1 MRRFKSTLSITVW
14 GIVLGLGCFAG
25 IGFAANFS
33 DKSIGISIDL
43 DDEFIEQTQW
53 HGYTVFST
61 ADSSASVMIKPVHDI
76 NMYDLRQSL
85 KGVTKYGKAKGGSWR
100 GDDINLNVTDTEKSA
115 SVSSGSGF
123 LVPVKGRVSG
133 FKVRGVLG
141 VFSGYGDQ
149 GFVVI
154 GVARPDYWNEW
165 KERTRAMFE
174 SIHFIEIDYSEMITN
189 WEQRLAGKS
198 LAPQNPVA
206 RGPLVPQPI
215 NLCSN
220 GTVVDEQPE
229 NTQQP
234 TAAPTQQP
242 VWNGTAWVTVPVA
255 PMPRPPARWSIDPIR
270 GKPTLVIRHGP
281 RPQEFELEM
290 EGDELYVNGKPYSI
304 TENTLCQ

>member
-1 MRRFKSTLSITVW
+1 MRRFKSTLF
-14 GIVLGLGCFAG
+14 GIVLGFGCLVG
-25 IGFAANFS
+25 TGNAANFS

-43 DDEFIEQTQW
+43 DDELVEQTHW

-61 ADSSASVMIKPVHDI
+61 ADNSASVMIKPLHDL

-85 KGVTKYGKAKGGSWR
+85 KGVTRYGKVKGGSWR

-115 SVSSGSGF
+115 GVSSGSGF

-149 GFVVI
+149 SFVVI

-165 KERTRAMFE
+165 KQRTRAMFE
-174 SIHFIEIDYSEMITN
+174 SIRFIEVDYSEMITN
-189 WEQRLAGKS
+189 WEQRLTGMS

-206 RGPLVPQPI
+206 LGNLVPKPI

-220 GTVVDEQPE
+220 GTVADEQPE
-229 NTQQP
+229 NAQP
-234 TAAPTQQP
+234 APTPTQQP
-242 VWNGTAWVTVPVA
+242 VWNGYAWVTAPVA
-255 PMPRPPARWSIDPIR
+255 PMPRPPARWTIDPIR
-270 GKPTLVIRHGP
+270 GQPTLVIRHGP
-281 RPQEFELEM
+281 RPQEFRLEM
-290 EGDELYVNGKPYSI
+290 EGDKLLVNGKPYSI